1 MTKEIHEIKS
11 EYILEEKKK
20 KKERIPPKSKMAQI
34 MSRSKEELF

>member
-20 KKERIPPKSKMAQI
+20 ESIPPKSKMAQI